1 MGHALVASACE
12 CRKGEGGA
20 HIFINNFCFI
30 DGVANCCAIF
40 LMCMSGNCVAFQLS
54 LRGVETES
62 FCDEAIHWKFRKV
75 MQIATPFQGSQ

>member
-1 MGHALVASACE
+1 MSHYGGPLLPLLLHSHALATSACPTD
-12 CRKGEGGA
+12 
-20 HIFINNFCFI
+20 FY
-30 DGVANCCAIF
+30 CCAIF